1 MKSYGKHAAF
11 DNHSP
16 VLRIKQLVS
25 FRKQQKPLR
34 GNIFSTVLKLYL
46 VMIQI
51 YPPSGELI
59 TPMSSSLDDTFSSL
73 NNELEGK
80 N

>member
-1 MKSYGKHAAF
+1 
-11 DNHSP
+11 
-16 VLRIKQLVS
+16 
-25 FRKQQKPLR
+25 
-34 GNIFSTVLKLYL
+34 
-46 VMIQI
+46 MIQI
-51 YPPSGELI
+51 YPPGGELI